1 MEVIQGV
8 IRWLRAVMIVAM
20 EKRGD
25 GSPKRDGHGQGEGK
39 RERAAGA
46 VGGCCRES

>member
-8 IRWLRAVMIVAM
+8 IRWQRAVMIVAM

-25 GSPKRDGHGQGEGK
+25 GSPNGMDMG
-39 RERAAGA
+39 RERERERAAAGA